1 MWQKYEE
8 PMLTD
13 MGQKSEQK
21 EFKYGKSTIDYQLIV
36 EKRKNL
42 AITVRPDK
50 SVLVKAPIESK
61 RGAIEDKLQKRGK
74 WILKQIN
81 YFDKFHPLLPERE
94 YVSGETHYYIGRQYR
109 LRLRK
114 GKEESVK
121 LIGKFFV
128 VKTNEPENYE
138 HVKILVNNWYADHAK
153 LLLDR
158 RIRVYAE
165 RVLGSGFGDIEIQY
179 KFLKRRWGS
188 YDPSR
193 AITFNVELIKT
204 PIQCIDYVI
213 VHELCHLVYPNHD
226 KAFYQLLRRIIP
238 DWQTRKEKLE
248 LFGIR

>member
-1 MWQKYEE
+1 
-8 PMLTD
+8 MLTNMD
-13 MGQKSEQK
+13 QVPGQK
-21 EFKYGKSTIDYQLIV
+21 EFSYGSSTIDYQLIV
-36 EKRKNL
+36 EERKNL

-50 SVLVKAPIESK
+50 SVLVKAPTGSK
-61 RGAIEDKLQKRGK
+61 LKAIDAKLQKRGR

-81 YFDKFHPLLPERE
+81 YFDKFHPLQPERE

-109 LRLRK
+109 LRIRK

-121 LIGKFFV
+121 LIGKFFI
-128 VKTNEPENYE
+128 VKTNKPGNYE
-138 HVKILVNNWYADHAK
+138 HVKVLINNWYADHAK

-165 RVLGSGFGDIEIQY
+165 RVLGSGFEDIMTRY

-188 YDPSR
+188 YEPNR
-193 AITFNVELIKT
+193 TITFNIELIKA
-204 PIQCIDYVI
+204 PIQCVDYVI
-213 VHELCHLVYPNHD
+213 VHELCHLVHPNHD
-226 KAFYQLLRRIIP
+226 KAFYQLMRRIIP